1 MSSSRIKEL
10 ETLITRYQKSYY
22 DGEGEISDAEF
33 DALWDEF
40 VEEITPSAT
49 VFGEFMWDAVKAE
62 AAKVLENE

>member
-1 MSSSRIKEL
+1 MCEP
-10 ETLITRYQKSYY
+10 
-22 DGEGEISDAEF
+22 DGF

-49 VFGEFMWDAVKAE
+49 VFSEFMQEAVLAE